1 MKNIKT
7 DTATRIDVPL
17 TVKEMFL
24 LTQLLG
30 RESIER
36 GQLTSRNSDWTKEC
50 DDLFHKINN
59 IKKDFV
65 ISKLN

>member
-17 TVKEMFL
+17 TVKEMYL
-24 LTQLLG
+24 LTQLLAV
-30 RESIER
+30 EYIER
-36 GQLTSRNSDWTKEC
+36 AERTSKDSDYTKEA
-50 DDLFHKINN
+50 DDLFHKLNN
-59 IKKDFV
+59 IKKAFV